1 MTVPAGGRTAMNRLL
16 RRIAQAVSLWV
27 WKFEE
32 ALDVFE
38 EEL

>member
-1 MTVPAGGRTAMNRLL
+1 MIVRLF

-27 WKFEE
+27 WRFEE

-38 EEL
+38 ENL